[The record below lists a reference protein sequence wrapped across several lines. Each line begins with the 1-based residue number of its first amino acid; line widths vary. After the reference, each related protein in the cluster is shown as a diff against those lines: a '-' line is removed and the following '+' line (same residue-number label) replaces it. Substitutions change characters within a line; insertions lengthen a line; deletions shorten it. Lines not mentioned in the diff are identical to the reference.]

1 MWMLFLLENAC
12 GYRNYYFYRLNKAYH
27 ESLAL
32 VSTLVSLFLGRF
44 FASPHFESISES
56 VVVVGDP
63 EHDLGVLLD
72 IELLAPNSLAIST
85 SLSPAAPAV
94 IEHDPSEMKTPN
106 ARYRRW

>member
-1 MWMLFLLENAC
+1 
-12 GYRNYYFYRLNKAYH
+12 
-27 ESLAL
+27 LAL
-32 VSTLVSLFLGRF
+32 VATLISLFLGRF
-44 FASPHFESISES
+44 FASPFDSVSES

-63 EHDLGVLLD
+63 EHDLGGLLLD